1 MQILEDIKIYW
12 KRIIGYTLVLLVVN
26 LFLSM
31 IALVFVNQRKDNVTE
46 LVTFISFFISG
57 IFAPFFEETLMR
69 GIIQNQLE
77 LKTNLSTK
85 RSIYIIVAILFSL
98 SHLNLYFIPYFM
110 TSLILSFVYDNSD
123 KRLIVPV
130 TIHCFYNLIVI
141 LLSVVFIL
149 EKIDENLKI
158 QGFYLFFFYFV
169 FIYQVDR
176 NCHK

>member
-77 LKTNLSTK
+77 LKTNLST

-98 SHLNLYFIPYFM
+98 SHLNLYFI
-110 TSLILSFVYDNSD
+110 
-123 KRLIVPV
+123 
-130 TIHCFYNLIVI
+130 
-141 LLSVVFIL
+141 
-149 EKIDENLKI
+149 
-158 QGFYLFFFYFV
+158 
-169 FIYQVDR
+169 
-176 NCHK
+176 

>member
-1 MQILEDIKIYW
+1 
-12 KRIIGYTLVLLVVN
+12 
-26 LFLSM
+26 M

-77 LKTNLSTK
+77 LKTNLST

-98 SHLNLYFIPYFM
+98 FHLNLYFIPYFM

-141 LLSVVFIL
+141 LLSIVF
-149 EKIDENLKI
+149 
-158 QGFYLFFFYFV
+158 YT
-169 FIYQVDR
+169 
-176 NCHK
+176 

>member
-77 LKTNLSTK
+77 LKTNLST
-85 RSIYIIVAILFSL
+85 RSIYIIVSILFSL
-98 SHLNLYFIPYFM
+98 FHLNLYFIPYFM

-141 LLSVVFIL
+141 LLSIVF
-149 EKIDENLKI
+149 
-158 QGFYLFFFYFV
+158 YT
-169 FIYQVDR
+169 
-176 NCHK
+176 

>member
-31 IALVFVNQRKDNVTE
+31 IALIFINQGQDNGTV
-46 LVTFISFFISG
+46 VTFTSILISG

-77 LKTNLSTK
+77 VKTNLST
-85 RSIYIIVAILFSL
+85 RNIYMIVAILFSL
-98 SHLNLYFIPYFM
+98 FHLNLYFIPYFI

-141 LLSVVFIL
+141 LLSVVF
-149 EKIDENLKI
+149 
-158 QGFYLFFFYFV
+158 YT
-169 FIYQVDR
+169 
-176 NCHK
+176 

>member
-1 MQILEDIKIYW
+1 
-12 KRIIGYTLVLLVVN
+12 
-26 LFLSM
+26 
-31 IALVFVNQRKDNVTE
+31 
-46 LVTFISFFISG
+46 
-57 IFAPFFEETLMR
+57 MR

-77 LKTNLSTK
+77 LKTNLST

-158 QGFYLFFFYFV
+158 QGFYLFLFCFYLSG
-169 FIYQVDR
+169 
-176 NCHK
+176 

>member
-1 MQILEDIKIYW
+1 LEKDNRLYISSSCSKFIPFDDSV
-12 KRIIGYTLVLLVVN
+12 G
-26 LFLSM
+26 LF
-31 IALVFVNQRKDNVTE
+31 FVNQRKDNVTE

-77 LKTNLSTK
+77 LKTNLST

-158 QGFYLFFFYFV
+158 QGFYLFFLFCFYLSG
-169 FIYQVDR
+169 
-176 NCHK
+176 